1 MAKKQASTVLSIV
14 TWLTGILVSLSVG
27 FAMIDGIL
35 TLPIWLGGTLGVD
48 VLVGWIVVISTVVS
62 AVLAVLEK

>member
-1 MAKKQASTVLSIV
+1 MVKKQASTVLNIV

-27 FAMIDGIL
+27 FAMIDG
-35 TLPIWLGGTLGVD
+35 TLGLPVWLGGS
-48 VLVGWIVVISTVVS
+48 VLALIVGWIVVISTVVS